1 MRTLPLSLF
10 LLSIPLAA
18 CAGPGISRIGDS
30 ELTAADVNGVPI
42 VPGKPLTLRL
52 GPDKQATGSSGCNT
66 FTASY
71 RIESRERIE
80 FGPIASTRM
89 ACAPAVMEQEAR
101 YLAILDAA
109 ESYTVYGSGG
119 MAIIAPDG
127 RAIRFRR

>member
-1 MRTLPLSLF
+1 MRILPI
-10 LLSIPLAA
+10 LLLLPFIAA

-30 ELTAADVNGVPI
+30 ELTAADVNGVP
-42 VPGKPLTLRL
+42 VLAGKPLTLRL
-52 GPDKQATGSSGCNT
+52 GPDRSASGSSGCNS

-71 RIESRERIE
+71 QVESRERIA

-89 ACAPAVMEQEAR
+89 ACAPAIMEQESR

-119 MAIIAPDG
+119 VSIIAPDG